1 MIDGENDEHDEAV
14 TIMNDEEQQQPPP
27 PPTTASSSS
36 PHSSLP
42 KEEEE
47 EDEGGEEGAG
57 GEESPLI
64 PLIRPIPEGSVG
76 RIVAGQAVT
85 DLGSAVKELLDN
97 AIDAGARR
105 VWGESSSS
113 CMFPFPFSFVS
124 FVFCG
129 CPPFHRGHLFSLYS
143 LSVAEYLK

>member
-27 PPTTASSSS
+27 PPPTTASSS

-47 EDEGGEEGAG
+47 EEEWEGGGEG
-57 GEESPLI
+57 GEESPL